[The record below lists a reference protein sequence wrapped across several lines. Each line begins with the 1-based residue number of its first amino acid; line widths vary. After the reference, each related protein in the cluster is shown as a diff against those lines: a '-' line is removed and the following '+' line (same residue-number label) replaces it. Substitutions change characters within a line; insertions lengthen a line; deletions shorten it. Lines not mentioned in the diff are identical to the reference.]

1 MFESKSMTVAFDDR
15 DDLFLLR
22 GSSQTEL
29 TLGKVQTLGSAV
41 GLFVGMKIESRMLI
55 VSSLK
60 SAWKIHAVLEEWPII
75 RRYSSI
81 LLPSVLFSF
90 VGGLSHSESRGGPSS
105 VMLEP
110 DKSTPL
116 FVLQLL
122 YVILP
127 FFTIWLNQEGVLE
140 RVNVSMEKD
149 STYPFS

>member
-1 MFESKSMTVAFDDR
+1 MRAYAGKFQR
-15 DDLFLLR
+15 DDLCVLC

-29 TLGKVQTLGSAV
+29 AIGKVQTLGSAV
-41 GLFVGMKIESRMLI
+41 GSIVGMKIESRMLI

-81 LLPSVLFSF
+81 LLHSVLFSF

-110 DKSTPL
+110 DKSTP
-116 FVLQLL
+116 FLQLL

-127 FFTIWLNQEGVLE
+127 FSTMWLNQEGYWSE
-140 RVNVSMEKD
+140 
-149 STYPFS
+149 